1 MSNNDY
7 SVGYKRPPRHKQF
20 KPGQSGNPKGRPRKQ
35 KSIAACLREELYRVV
50 TVTVNG
56 KQRKMPLIEA
66 FLNKTV
72 HQAVAGDAR
81 ARGDLIR
88 LTNAHPAAVRH
99 QEPLR
104 IIDETMSPQEAA
116 AIYAETLRA
125 IPGLIDSGDEVDLG
139 GIWDDR

>member
-1 MSNNDY
+1 
-7 SVGYKRPPRHKQF
+7 
-20 KPGQSGNPKGRPRKQ
+20 
-35 KSIAACLREELYRVV
+35 
-50 TVTVNG
+50 
-56 KQRKMPLIEA
+56 MPLLEA
-66 FLNKTV
+66 FVNKIV

-104 IIDETMSPQEAA
+104 IIDKTMSAQEAA